1 MYNEKYKGNVTL
13 KKIVDEIKKSKNI
26 LLTSH
31 VNPDGDALG
40 SVLAFYFMINEYNK
54 KHIKDETQFI
64 NLDIVIDDK
73 QPKYMS
79 NFEESS
85 LIKEY
90 DDEILNKFCSL

>member
-40 SVLAFYFMINEYNK
+40 SV
-54 KHIKDETQFI
+54 
-64 NLDIVIDDK
+64 
-73 QPKYMS
+73 
-79 NFEESS
+79 
-85 LIKEY
+85 
-90 DDEILNKFCSL
+90 